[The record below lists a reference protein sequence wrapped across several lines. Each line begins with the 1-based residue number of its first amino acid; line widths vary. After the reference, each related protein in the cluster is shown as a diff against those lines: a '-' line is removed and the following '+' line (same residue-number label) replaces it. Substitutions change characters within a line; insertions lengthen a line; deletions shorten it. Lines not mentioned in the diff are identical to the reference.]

1 MTLPAASQTFNH
13 VTVTYHNLYKKS
25 QEDIIIGINKSLSD
39 LEAKYDNL
47 LSTNNH
53 LEQNNRDLITRI
65 NKLESSDNVTN
76 NINNGRLFSD
86 ILKVNNSQQ
95 ISEPLS
101 NVINF
106 ISDHEKEIKKREKN
120 LIFGLSSNNNDH
132 AMEQVSKLLN
142 KMMVNPNRVN
152 KVLRL
157 YRNNINNSMVPIKI
171 IVHDIIDKFA
181 ILNNGKYLRKINSDD
196 NSRININLDQTELE
210 RIRFKKLNLER
221 IEKNKENV
229 RINTEN
235 GTTSSF
241 YYGIRNN
248 IIKKISIQS
257 S

>member
-1 MTLPAASQTFNH
+1 MTQSQTGNH
-13 VTVTYHNLYKKS
+13 ITVTYHNLYKKS
-25 QEDIIIGINKSLSD
+25 QEEIIIEINKRLSD
-39 LEAKYDNL
+39 LESKYDNL
-47 LSTNNH
+47 LTTNNQ
-53 LEQNNRDLITRI
+53 LEQNNRDLLTRI
-65 NKLESSDNVTN
+65 NTLESSGNLTN
-76 NINNGRLFSD
+76 NGNSGRLFSD

-120 LIFGLSSNNNDH
+120 LIIFGLSSNNNDH
-132 AMEQVSKLLN
+132 AVEQVNKLLN

-152 KVLRL
+152 KILRL
-157 YRNNINNSMVPIKI
+157 DRNNSNNSMVPIKI

-181 ILNNGKYLRKINSDD
+181 ILNNGKNLQKINSDD
-196 NSRININLDQTELE
+196 NTRININLDQTELE

-221 IEKNKENV
+221 IDKNKENE
-229 RINTEN
+229 RINSEN